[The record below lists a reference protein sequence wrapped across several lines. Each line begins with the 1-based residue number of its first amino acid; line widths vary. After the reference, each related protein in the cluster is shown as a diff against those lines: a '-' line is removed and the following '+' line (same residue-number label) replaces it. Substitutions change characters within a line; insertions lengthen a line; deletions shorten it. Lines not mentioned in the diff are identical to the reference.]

1 MPWIIFAFTGVFFW
15 ALVHH
20 LDKLLLSKFAVHYG
34 IGALVIF
41 SSLFPALILPILLAF
56 VGAAP
61 FALSTAT
68 IATLISA
75 GILGAIASLCYFY
88 ALEKEETTIVVSTYQ
103 ISPVFGYLLGIV
115 FLGEILAQLQ
125 IIGALITILGVTLL
139 SFEFLEKRKI
149 IFRKKMTLLI
159 AASAFAYALGNVV
172 YKGAAIG
179 EAPYLAAMFWVF
191 VGYVIFGIMALSIV
205 KDYRNNFF
213 SIIQNRNYLVFG
225 FNVLNECFQTAALM
239 FTAYALLLAPVALV
253 LVIDSYQPILV
264 FTIGILL
271 TIFAPKLVSEKLT
284 LQHLLHKSTA
294 IAIAILGTTLMQSP

>member
-1 MPWIIFAFTGVFFW
+1 MPWIIFALAGAFSW
-15 ALVHH
+15 AIVHH
-20 LDKLLLSKFAVHYG
+20 LDKLLLSKLSLHYG

-41 SSLFPALILPILLAF
+41 SSLFPAFILPLLLAF
-56 VGAAP
+56 VGTAP
-61 FALSTAT
+61 FALSAAT
-68 IATLISA
+68 ITTLISA

-88 ALEKEETTIVVSTYQ
+88 ALEKEETTIVVSMYQ

-125 IIGALITILGVTLL
+125 IFGALVTILGVTLL
-139 SFEFLEKRKI
+139 SFEFFEERKI
-149 IFRKKMTLLI
+149 MIRKKTTLLI
-159 AASAFAYALGNVV
+159 VASAFIYALGNVV

-191 VGYVIFGIMALSIV
+191 VGYVLFGITALSSV
-205 KDYRNNFF
+205 KGYRNNFF

-264 FTIGILL
+264 FAIGILL
-271 TIFAPKLVSEKLT
+271 TLFAPKLASEKLT
-284 LQHLLHKSTA
+284 IRHFLHKSTA
-294 IAIAILGTTLMQSP
+294 IAIAVLGTILMQQS